1 MLFLHSPC
9 LCVSVAAFFR
19 RALRVSAVNKSLSWG
34 LYTRPTLGK
43 FAMRAA
49 HQLRGFSRCTAYSIV
64 RGPPSKDTL
73 LVQCKFLPWA
83 SEEHNSLQFRE
94 EGGF

>member
-9 LCVSVAAFFR
+9 LCVSGAAFFL
-19 RALRVSAVNKSLSWG
+19 RAVRVSAVNKSLSWG

-49 HQLRGFSRCTAYSIV
+49 HQLRGFSRCTSYYLV
-64 RGPPSKDTL
+64 RGPPSKYTL
-73 LVQCKFLPWA
+73 LMQCKFLPRT
-83 SEEHNSLQFRE
+83 SEEHNSWQFRE
-94 EGGF
+94 ECGF